1 MQGVKKMRLHDITP
15 PPGSKD
21 SSRRKGRGM
30 SSRKGCTSGRG
41 RDGQR
46 SRSGGNLSPGFEGGQ
61 LPLIQRLPKRGFTNV
76 FKKEWAIV
84 NVDNLNVFE
93 DGATVG
99 PEDLQEKGL
108 VKNLKNDI
116 KILGNGELEKKLTV
130 QAHKFSKSAESKIQ
144 EAGGKVE
151 IL

>member
-21 SSRRKGRGM
+21 SPRRKGRGM

-46 SRSGGNLSPGFEGGQ
+46 SRSGGNLRPGFEGGQ
-61 LPLIQRLPKRGFTNV
+61 LPLHKRLPKRGFNNP
-76 FKKEWAIV
+76 FSKEWSIV
-84 NVDNLNVFE
+84 NV
-93 DGATVG
+93 
-99 PEDLQEKGL
+99 EDLNEFETDSEVTPQDLIEKGL
-108 VKNLKNDI
+108 IKKINDGVKV
-116 KILGNGELEKKLTV
+116 LGDGSLDKKLTV
-130 QAHKFSKSAESKIQ
+130 KANKFSKSAVKKIE

-151 IL
+151 VI